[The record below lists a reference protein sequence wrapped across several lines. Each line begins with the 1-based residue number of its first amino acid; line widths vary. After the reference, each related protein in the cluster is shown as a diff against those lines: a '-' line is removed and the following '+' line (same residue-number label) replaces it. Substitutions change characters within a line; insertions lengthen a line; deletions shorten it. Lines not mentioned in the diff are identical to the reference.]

1 MLRIIRLV
9 LFILVAVVGL
19 AFAVLNAGQ
28 VELSYYL
35 GIWHAPLSLIL
46 VLAFAFG
53 ALFGVIACLG
63 MLFKSKRENHRLRK
77 ALRLSE
83 QEVTN
88 LRNIPIRDHH

>member
-9 LFILVAVVGL
+9 LFILIAVVGL

-35 GIWHAPLSLIL
+35 GIWRAPLSLIL
-46 VLAFAFG
+46 VLAFACG
-53 ALFGVIACLG
+53 ALFGVIVCLG
-63 MLFKSKRENHRLRK
+63 MLFKAKRESLRLRK

-83 QEVTN
+83 QEVIN